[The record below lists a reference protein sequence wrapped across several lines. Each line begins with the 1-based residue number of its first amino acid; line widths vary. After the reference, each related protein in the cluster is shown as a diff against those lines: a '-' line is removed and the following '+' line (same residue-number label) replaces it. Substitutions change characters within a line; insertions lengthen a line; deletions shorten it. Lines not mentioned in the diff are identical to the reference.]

1 MQFWNNFYGP
11 SAIPVAQPTASKYWS
26 VVKPSV
32 LNWTELNLL
41 NRLAAEL
48 LNIWIEQFVKEMIDN
63 IYGIKTTK
71 SEGKKDLKNNITAAR
86 KVNTAKT

>member
-1 MQFWNNFYGP
+1 
-11 SAIPVAQPTASKYWS
+11 
-26 VVKPSV
+26 
-32 LNWTELNLL
+32 
-41 NRLAAEL
+41 
-48 LNIWIEQFVKEMIDN
+48 MIDN